1 MVSTTQLPH
10 CGAAGIGSTW
20 NIPNFSPSVTH
31 ADPHP
36 ATRMDAHKRRV
47 KRTKAP
53 SACLAALWQHRARVA
68 AIGDIA
74 HRVRQAF
81 LAEPD
86 HALVRARAASERLV
100 ASVRLGIVLI
110 LVLGNFIV
118 SVGGGNA
125 AFTMMMSLGSLAYA
139 FGLFAISR
147 RAQAEWLPWAVSF
160 IDVTLASVIIGSF
173 VAFGY
178 PLAAVNNR
186 VAYDWYFVAITLS
199 VLRFDWRLCAFTT
212 LLAVAEFLGITWY
225 VATHWNLPSL
235 VSDAHGT
242 FIPVQFVNRL
252 IMVVGNG
259 AVTVAVAQW
268 ARHLRLLIGTD
279 QLTGLLQ
286 RRPFFERIDEELQR
300 ADFARTQLSVAIF
313 DVDEFKRFNDR
324 LGHLEGDR
332 ALQRIG
338 EQLKNAV
345 RTTDLVA
352 RYGGEEF
359 VIAFPRMD
367 VQLAMRRAEGLRAD
381 IEALQ
386 LGQGGAPLTIS
397 GGVASW
403 PADGQTFE
411 EVLSKADERLYSA
424 KAAGRNVVI
433 GPRPVPL
440 RSAGDPGV

>member
-1 MVSTTQLPH
+1 VGVL
-10 CGAAGIGSTW
+10 
-20 NIPNFSPSVTH
+20 
-31 ADPHP
+31 
-36 ATRMDAHKRRV
+36 
-47 KRTKAP
+47 
-53 SACLAALWQHRARVA
+53 
-68 AIGDIA
+68 GDIA

-81 LAEPD
+81 TAEPD

-100 ASVRLGIVLI
+100 AGVRLGIVVI
-110 LVLGNFIV
+110 LVIGNFLASV
-118 SVGGGNA
+118 SGGNA
-125 AFTMMMSLGSLAYA
+125 AFTALMSAGSLIYA
-139 FGLFAISR
+139 AALFALSWR
-147 RAQAEWLPWAVSF
+147 TSADWVPWVVSA

-186 VAYDWYFVAITLS
+186 VAYDWYFVAVTLS
-199 VLRFDWRLCAFTT
+199 VLRFDWRLCAFTA
-212 LLAVAEFLGITWY
+212 LLAVAEFLGIAWY
-225 VATHWNLPSL
+225 VSAHWNLSTL
-235 VSDAHGT
+235 TSDAHGS

-300 ADFARTQLSVAIF
+300 ADLARTTLSVAIF
-313 DVDEFKRFNDR
+313 DVDEFKRFNDSF
-324 LGHLEGDR
+324 GHLEGDR

-338 EQLKNAV
+338 EQLRNAV

-367 VQLAMRRAEGLRAD
+367 VQLAMRRAEALRAD
-381 IEALQ
+381 VAGLGLGKEAT
-386 LGQGGAPLTIS
+386 ALTIS

-403 PADGQTFE
+403 PADGHTFE
-411 EVLSKADERLYSA
+411 EVLRAADERLYSA
-424 KAAGRNVVI
+424 KAAGRNIVI

-440 RSAGDPGV
+440 RSFGDPGV

>member
-1 MVSTTQLPH
+1 L
-10 CGAAGIGSTW
+10 
-20 NIPNFSPSVTH
+20 IPL
-31 ADPHP
+31 
-36 ATRMDAHKRRV
+36 R
-47 KRTKAP
+47 
-53 SACLAALWQHRARVA
+53 
-68 AIGDIA
+68 DIA

-81 LAEPD
+81 AATPD
-86 HALVRARAASERLV
+86 QAIVRARAASERLV
-100 ASVRLGIVLI
+100 ASVRLGIVLV
-110 LVLGNFIV
+110 LVIGNLVV
-118 SVGGGNA
+118 SVGGGNPT
-125 AFTMMMSLGSLAYA
+125 FTALMSVGSILY
-139 FGLFAISR
+139 GGILFVFSR
-147 RAQAEWLPWAVSF
+147 KTSAEWVPWLVST

-173 VAFGY
+173 VVFGY

-212 LLAVAEFLGITWY
+212 LLAASEFLGITWY
-225 VATHWNLPSL
+225 VSRHWDLSTL
-235 VSDAHGT
+235 SSEAHGT

-259 AVTVAVAQW
+259 VVGVAVAQW

-300 ADFARTQLSVAIF
+300 ADFAKTQLSVAIF
-313 DVDEFKRFNDR
+313 DVDEFKRFNDQF
-324 LGHLEGDR
+324 GHVEGDR

-338 EQLKNAV
+338 EQLRNAV

-367 VQLAMRRAEGLRAD
+367 VQLAMRRAEGLRV
-381 IEALQ
+381 EVEHLR
-386 LGQGGAPLTIS
+386 LGEREGQLTIS

-411 EVLSKADERLYSA
+411 EVLQRADERLYSA
-424 KAAGRNVVI
+424 KAAGRNLII

-440 RSAGDPGV
+440 RNAGDPGVG